1 MDHNKKLKNRGGVL
15 IVKYTPPLFFN
26 FLDDN
31 IIPMINRI
39 KHAFDSFALSATLF
53 LLAVVAF
60 NIIARQLHD
69 LTSGNI
75 SFMIPGAIELSK
87 YTLLLIVFAALPRAS
102 THGMI
107 NVDLLSN
114 SFPTSIRQF
123 LNKLW
128 LILMAL
134 FSSILVWLFFNKALL
149 LFARGDATQDLQM
162 PLFYFYTLIC
172 IASLAT
178 TLSCLFEVINDKSRS

>member
-1 MDHNKKLKNRGGVL
+1 
-15 IVKYTPPLFFN
+15 
-26 FLDDN
+26 
-31 IIPMINRI
+31 MINRI
-39 KHAFDSFALSATLF
+39 RHAFDSFALFATLF

-69 LTSGNI
+69 LTSGDI

-87 YTLLLIVFAALPRAS
+87 YTLLLIVFSALPRAS
-102 THGMI
+102 THGMVK
-107 NVDLLSN
+107 VDLLSN
-114 SFPTSIRQF
+114 RFPISFRQF

-134 FSSILVWLFFNKALL
+134 FSSILIWLFFNKALL
-149 LFARGDATQDLQM
+149 LFKRGDATQDLQM
-162 PLFYFYTLIC
+162 PLFYFYSIIC

-178 TLSCLFEVINDKSRS
+178 SLSCLFEVFTNKSRS